1 MGIFTK
7 VDKGSKLVFEETLYV
22 RLNLE
27 STSNF
32 SECKLV
38 INSFVPNAPFL
49 YLLKTSKTVVSR
61 RKTVEKLS
69 LP

>member
-1 MGIFTK
+1 MGTFTK
-7 VDKGSKLVFEETLYV
+7 LNKGFKLVFEETLHV

-49 YLLKTSKTVVSR
+49 YPLKTSKTVMFF
-61 RKTVEKLS
+61 KG
-69 LP
+69 